1 MTTYTVQV
9 LNESG
14 YAKSYVFFTEPATV
28 IGGGPIEV
36 FTNAWVTFNSITTGG
51 YDSVQF
57 DETLFGYWGTTP
69 DTLGPGTILRS
80 GGTSEIDLSQ
90 QPEVPF
96 DVSPTG
102 FGVQT
107 TGKASTGA
115 YAIAATGSFT
125 AANGFVFGMAKGAG
139 TPIPAP
145 TSTFVA
151 QPSVTFQITPAWNF
165 YVSDGAYTTGEVIDF
180 SVLSVTAARISF
192 DSVPQTT
199 ATVTQGADG
208 RFLVQYS

>member
-14 YAKSYVFFTEPATV
+14 YAKSYVFCTEPATV
-28 IGGGPIEV
+28 VGAGPIEV

-57 DETLFGYWGTTP
+57 DDTLFAFWGTTP
-69 DTLGPGTILRS
+69 DTLGPGTVLRS
-80 GGTSEIDLSQ
+80 GGTAEVDLSQ

-96 DVSPTG
+96 DISPTG

-115 YAIAATGSFT
+115 YAIAASTNFT
-125 AANGFVFGMAKGAG
+125 AANGFVFGAAKGAG

-151 QPSVTFQITPAWNF
+151 EPGVTFEITPIPNF
-165 YVSDGAYTTGEVIDF
+165 YVSDGAYTTGEIIDF
-180 SVLSVTAARISF
+180 SVLSVTAAKISF
-192 DSVPQTT
+192 DGIPQTT
-199 ATVTQGADG
+199 ATVTQGTDG
-208 RFLVQYS
+208 RFVVQYS